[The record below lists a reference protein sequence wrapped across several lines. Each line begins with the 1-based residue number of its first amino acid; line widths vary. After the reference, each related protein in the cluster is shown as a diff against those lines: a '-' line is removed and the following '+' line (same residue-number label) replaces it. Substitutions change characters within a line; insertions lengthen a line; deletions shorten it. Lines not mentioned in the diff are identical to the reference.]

1 MYLGPLGFEVHIQII
16 IQIGLLLIGSIYLV
30 NLKYRKYL
38 TTWLPQSNKIYY
50 KKKRWNKYVCT
61 FCKQNIN
68 KCNIILGFRYKLD
81 KN

>member
-50 KKKRWNKYVCT
+50 KKKDG
-61 FCKQNIN
+61 IN
-68 KCNIILGFRYKLD
+68 MYAHSVSKILISVI
-81 KN
+81 